1 VVTNPI
7 YVRDQDETPRARGDA
22 AERMSLYDDG
32 DAGGWRIEKSERSKA
47 ALDVVRTVTGT
58 ELLLRWALGGTV
70 SDAPYVALAMPA
82 GQQLPAYDRLTF
94 TARADQPTRLS
105 VQFRTENGERWRR
118 SVYLDEQPRQASVF
132 LDETRPADATAQGA
146 LPVTAV
152 RDVLF
157 VVDTMNAR
165 PGAAGRVWI
174 DDVQLGSG
182 R

>member
-1 VVTNPI
+1 
-7 YVRDQDETPRARGDA
+7 
-22 AERMSLYDDG
+22 
-32 DAGGWRIEKSERSKA
+32 
-47 ALDVVRTVTGT
+47 VTGT

-70 SDAPYVALAMPA
+70 SDSPYVALAMPA
-82 GQQLPAYDRLTF
+82 GQGLPAYDRLMF

-118 SVYLDEQPRQASVF
+118 SVYLDEQPRHVSVF

-157 VVDTMNAR
+157 VVDTVNAR